1 MARLITIDEAVKRNI
16 LTYDDYEDVKYE
28 ENGEKEFFRLADK
41 QLTESI
47 QEDFQQANR
56 QGEATGIS
64 KAIVKGHSVF
74 TVDADP
80 ISVDVYVKV
89 E

>member
-1 MARLITIDEAVKRNI
+1 MARLIKMDEALK
-16 LTYDDYEDVKYE
+16 LKMLDYDDLENIKE
-28 ENGEKEFFRLADK
+28 TNGEKEFFQLADK
-41 QLTESI
+41 KLIESV
-47 QEDFQQANR
+47 QEDFQQADR

-64 KAIVKGHSVF
+64 KAIVKGYSVF

-80 ISVDVYVKV
+80 ISVEVYVKV

>member
-1 MARLITIDEAVKRNI
+1 MARLIKIDEAFK
-16 LTYDDYEDVKYE
+16 LKMLDYDDLEDIKE
-28 ENGEKEFFRLADK
+28 TNGEKEFFQLADK
-41 QLTESI
+41 KLIESV

-64 KAIVKGHSVF
+64 KAIVNGYSVF

-80 ISVDVYVKV
+80 ISVEVYVKV